1 MKTTA
6 GDARGASDKKEE
18 GGSLVPEPR
27 CWAPLPT
34 PTTEGV
40 PAGNWCQE
48 AAAALEVWPTDG
60 ARRNTPSSPFPPP
73 YNLPSAPRTDYTQ
86 REASWHGTWET
97 QGPPVAGRARQGG
110 DVRPG
115 QGPARQG
122 QRCWASFYPHRNS
135 HALRQESLFTC
146 SSDMENEVQKGSKKI
161 AHGLLQLRYLG
172 IRTNLSCLRF
182 KLSNSVFSPDRRAG

>member
-1 MKTTA
+1 MSPS
-6 GDARGASDKKEE
+6 RGAGLPCRPRPRRVCLQETGAKKQRLLWRSDPQMER
-18 GGSLVPEPR
+18 GGIPPR
-27 CWAPLPT
+27 
-34 PTTEGV
+34 
-40 PAGNWCQE
+40 
-48 AAAALEVWPTDG
+48 
-60 ARRNTPSSPFPPP
+60 
-73 YNLPSAPRTDYTQ
+73 LPSPHLITSHQHLGLTTPREKPADT
-86 REASWHGTWET
+86 
-97 QGPPVAGRARQGG
+97 GRGKCRGHPWQAEPGRGG
-110 DVRPG
+110 DVRSW

-135 HALRQESLFTC
+135 HALRQESLFTR